1 MKSPKLWLVIL
12 GCLLLVASG
21 SGAGYYLY
29 KRKQGV
35 KPDEPSKEKDDD
47 TKEEGAPVALVPLSV
62 YTSADKLIS
71 VERVLVED
79 GDPSLLTFN
88 SAIKKNSYKFSC
100 QMPTSDNCAVGAS
113 HNGLFFAALRSKES
127 PPIIDVDFWETL
139 DGKAVVGSRI
149 KIKEDLYQAGHY
161 ADRLG
166 VSKDGQVA
174 VRLAGAAYYIVIRKT
189 PANEIEYKFLGQSLP
204 SVTDGGDSLMFSD
217 NGKKLYLHNYGVL
230 TDQFDLEKP
239 IQNEDPAIGPHFN
252 CLCFKIR
259 RTWAVHGS
267 APGKDATISMSPT
280 ELVISA
286 SDGEKKIPY
295 GNFASHAEASITAD
309 FWEHSTDPSQ
319 SLVLFF
325 RHKDSKIVVDTCK
338 IVEGKLQIC
347 QQSELKVSIHT
358 SAYQVVYVAM
368 SADRKE
374 ATFYLEWRST
384 SSHDTGYINVQIKSD
399 GTISVPQVC
408 NYALVTPN
416 GFYAIKN
423 APPATRVDFYKF

>member
-1 MKSPKLWLVIL
+1 M
-12 GCLLLVASG
+12 LLVASG

-47 TKEEGAPVALVPLSV
+47 TKEEGAPVVLVPLSV

-309 FWEHSTDPSQ
+309 FWEHSTDQANPWSF
-319 SLVLFF
+319 SF
-325 RHKDSKIVVDTCK
+325 
-338 IVEGKLQIC
+338 
-347 QQSELKVSIHT
+347 
-358 SAYQVVYVAM
+358 
-368 SADRKE
+368 
-374 ATFYLEWRST
+374 
-384 SSHDTGYINVQIKSD
+384 
-399 GTISVPQVC
+399 
-408 NYALVTPN
+408 
-416 GFYAIKN
+416 
-423 APPATRVDFYKF
+423 ATRIQRLSSIRARLSRASCRFVSRANSKSLYTHQLTKWFTWQCLRIAKRPPFT